1 MIAFS
6 PHVRIFGLLLW
17 LTQTGN
23 TGGATLDSC
32 CLNARVSLAREA
44 CWRLS
49 FSGMTSLGRVLDLIM
64 HRRCCLQHSLLIVP
78 LSSLPR
84 FVLSR
89 SSWTL
94 LLHWDVPPPLA
105 HEVAMSGSCR
115 GVLAWCV
122 VSDVHPAASV
132 CVSVGK
138 PSPSCL
144 VVRPL
149 VVAPPAVRFCVCPGA
164 DRCAYSCFAH
174 VCPCVK
180 GRCDRCPLGS
190 GMISDVFVVCFF
202 CAHFIRTVSPDV
214 PRSRVAWLWSA
225 AKNDVRVRRGG
236 LQPASNFFSASVRL
250 LRPSP

>member
-1 MIAFS
+1 MLEVKFLRDDLFRACSGSDHASAVLLAAFPS
-6 PHVRIFGLLLW
+6 DRTPVESATVCLVPFLLDP
-17 LTQTGN
+17 
-23 TGGATLDSC
+23 A
-32 CLNARVSLAREA
+32 AA
-44 CWRLS
+44 
-49 FSGMTSLGRVLDLIM
+49 LGR
-64 HRRCCLQHSLLIVP
+64 
-78 LSSLPR
+78 
-84 FVLSR
+84 
-89 SSWTL
+89 
-94 LLHWDVPPPLA
+94 PPPLA